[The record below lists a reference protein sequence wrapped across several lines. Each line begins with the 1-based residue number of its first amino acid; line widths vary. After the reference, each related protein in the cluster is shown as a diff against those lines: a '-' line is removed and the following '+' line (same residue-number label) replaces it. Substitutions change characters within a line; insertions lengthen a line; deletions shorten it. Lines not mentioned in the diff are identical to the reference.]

1 MKSVIL
7 NLRISLEIKNALI
20 NEANQS
26 GKNLSDNTRDIL
38 ITHCRNLETKDSILG
53 NEMYNTNEFIFLFAW
68 IMEKRRYQND
78 DNEIGVLNY
87 LKNVIYKVIND
98 ESLPDYIREEFE
110 KVHFD
115 LKRYIKNFGSL
126 NNSFDFCDPYNG
138 NNFDYSGLLEY
149 ISTKAFQNKIYL

>member
-7 NLRISLEIKNALI
+7 NLRISLELKNALI

-26 GKNLSDNTRDIL
+26 GKNLSDNARDIL
-38 ITHCRNLETKDSILG
+38 VTHCHKLENKDSILG
-53 NEMYNTNEFIFLFAW
+53 GEMYNTNEFIFLFAW

-87 LKNVIYKVIND
+87 LKNVAYKVIND
-98 ESLPDYIREEFE
+98 ENLPEYLREEFG

-149 ISTKAFQNKIYL
+149 ISTKAFENKIYL